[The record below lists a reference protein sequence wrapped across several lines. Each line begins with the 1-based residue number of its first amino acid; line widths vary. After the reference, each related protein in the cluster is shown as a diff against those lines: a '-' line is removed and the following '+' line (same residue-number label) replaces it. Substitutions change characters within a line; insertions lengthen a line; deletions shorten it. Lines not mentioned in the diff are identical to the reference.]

1 DPREL
6 ACASG
11 TASELGGALDWNQ
24 TLRFVPPNTLS
35 LNPLQFVQPRD
46 PVADLRE
53 AISTG
58 HAHDEGKTQLAGRT
72 VERISVDPR
81 SGCSCPG
88 EAVYWYV
95 DPDTFYPVES
105 DGPGAIA
112 PPGRPLVRL
121 HVVMRYLSFE
131 SLPRTAAN
139 LALADIHAQHPDACG
154 APHCRTAP
162 WHVP

>member
-1 DPREL
+1 PWNDTPSFLARAEAALTPDAGTVLHMKWEGTSTSTDPACTVTRGPDEIWIDETPPHKYRVLLNDLPPDPGTADPREL

-81 SGCSCPG
+81 SG
-88 EAVYWYV
+88 
-95 DPDTFYPVES
+95 
-105 DGPGAIA
+105 
-112 PPGRPLVRL
+112 
-121 HVVMRYLSFE
+121 
-131 SLPRTAAN
+131 
-139 LALADIHAQHPDACG
+139 
-154 APHCRTAP
+154 
-162 WHVP
+162 